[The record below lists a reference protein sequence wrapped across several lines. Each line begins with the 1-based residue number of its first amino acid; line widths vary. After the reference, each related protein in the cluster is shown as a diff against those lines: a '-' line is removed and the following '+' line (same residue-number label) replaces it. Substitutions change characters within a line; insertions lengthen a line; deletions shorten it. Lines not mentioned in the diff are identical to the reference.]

1 MKEESE
7 MIVIC
12 ATHNH
17 VRWMSSNKKIRIVI
31 KSKNHKWFWSLQS
44 IIMLDEWAQIINQRI
59 FLESKDSDFKLDSHR
74 FMNNNVSIINDKL
87 V

>member
-44 IIMLDEWAQIINQRI
+44 IIMLDEWSQIIKQRI
-59 FLESKDSDFKLDSHR
+59 LLKSKDSDFKLDSNR
-74 FMNNNVSIINDKL
+74 FMCSDVSTINEEL

>member
-17 VRWMSSNKKIRIVI
+17 VRWMSSNNKD
-31 KSKNHKWFWSLQS
+31 KNSDQVK
-44 IIMLDEWAQIINQRI
+44 
-59 FLESKDSDFKLDSHR
+59 ES
-74 FMNNNVSIINDKL
+74 
-87 V
+87 